1 MAIRDLTQD
10 YINLRN
16 SKLSKP
22 FSSSKKQNL
31 DDDRE
36 ELNYVDTNGKL
47 SEDPELGDSNQFE
60 VQPQWVL
67 VLKNVQENMSNIK
80 NGLEVL
86 KKLQQKHA
94 TFSLK
99 KDFAQEERD
108 VAVQTEE
115 MKRLFIE
122 SKKLVE
128 TIDTS
133 KEPTSQEEVMK
144 RNMKISLVNE
154 LNDLSIQFRNEQQEY
169 LKNME
174 RYKANQ
180 RANKVQYEES
190 YEDME
195 PEERQRLMELE
206 QKLESDPG
214 FTDEQIRQMIQN
226 EESIMRRDRELREI
240 LKSIVELNELFKEF
254 SSLVV
259 EQGTLLDR
267 IDYNIEAAC
276 SFVKEG
282 NKNLISAEKYQKMS
296 RMTLCLLLLIVF
308 FLAIGL
314 FVALKLFLKFGL
326 SVNLPSL
333 HIFQ

>member
-1 MAIRDLTQD
+1 MCLTHSA
-10 YINLRN
+10 N
-16 SKLSKP
+16 
-22 FSSSKKQNL
+22 
-31 DDDRE
+31 
-36 ELNYVDTNGKL
+36 
-47 SEDPELGDSNQFE
+47 
-60 VQPQWVL
+60 
-67 VLKNVQENMSNIK
+67 
-80 NGLEVL
+80 
-86 KKLQQKHA
+86 
-94 TFSLK
+94 
-99 KDFAQEERD
+99 DFCHQ
-108 VAVQTEE
+108 
-115 MKRLFIE
+115 LFIE